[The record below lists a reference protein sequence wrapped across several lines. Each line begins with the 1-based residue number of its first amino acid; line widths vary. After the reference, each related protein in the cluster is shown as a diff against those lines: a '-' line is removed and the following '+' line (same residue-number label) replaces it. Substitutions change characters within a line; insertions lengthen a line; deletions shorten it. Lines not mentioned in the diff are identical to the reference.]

1 MAQTY
6 SNQLKRDQFG
16 RSGREAIA
24 ENPREIGNDLVERV
38 TEYARQN
45 PGYAAI
51 WCVGIG
57 FVLGWRLKP
66 W

>member
-1 MAQTY
+1 MPQTY
-6 SNQLKRDQFG
+6 PNQLKRDQFVHA
-16 RSGREAIA
+16 SREAECPKDVA
-24 ENPREIGNDLVERV
+24 SEVVKHV

-45 PGYAAI
+45 PGYAAL
-51 WCVGIG
+51 WCMGIG